1 MKLEKGKFYAVDG
14 KPWRCVLVNDCRAKL
29 QPAWKQER
37 TLRELNGT
45 ERTFF
50 YTPSPLDVSPNS
62 ILEEW
67 ATSATSSATIGD
79 DDGARRP

>member
-1 MKLEKGKFYAVDG
+1 VRLEKGKLYELDG

-29 QPAWKQER
+29 SPAWKEQR
-37 TLRELNGT
+37 TLSNPDGT

-50 YTPSPLDVSPNS
+50 YTPESLNVSPRS

-67 ATSATSSATIGD
+67 ADIGRPSS
-79 DDGARRP
+79 DGPSTGGPP